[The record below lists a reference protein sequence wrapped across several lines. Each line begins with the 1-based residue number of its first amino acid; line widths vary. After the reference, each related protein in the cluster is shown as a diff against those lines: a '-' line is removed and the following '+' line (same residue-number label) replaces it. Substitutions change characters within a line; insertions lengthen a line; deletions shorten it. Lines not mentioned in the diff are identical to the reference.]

1 MMTFLSL
8 LVDGVS
14 YGMTLFLISVGLTVT
29 LGVMRIVNLSHSAFA
44 MIGGYFALW
53 AMTAAGMS
61 FYLAVPL
68 GVLATMV
75 MALALERTLFRWV
88 YASNPLGQLLMTI
101 GLAFILTAVVKN
113 LAGPSLQTLQIPKGL
128 EGNWDLGG
136 LALSR
141 YRVFLVVVSAMAGLA
156 LWLGLEKTSF
166 SAKLRA
172 AVDDPAMARCIGIN
186 VAFIFSVTFAI
197 GSGLAALGGALG
209 SPILPLEPYYSLKY
223 LVLVL
228 IVVAVGGLGSLRG
241 SLYAGLFLGI
251 VDTLGRYYLPALG
264 AFMIYLAVMVILL
277 VRPQGFVGRAT

>member
-1 MMTFLSL
+1 MMTFASL

-53 AMTAAGMS
+53 AMAAAGLS
-61 FYLAVPL
+61 FFVAVPL
-68 GVLATMV
+68 GVLATMAV
-75 MALALERTLFRWV
+75 ALVLERTLFRWV

-113 LAGPSLQTLQIPKGL
+113 LAGPSLQTLQIPKML
-128 EGNWDLGG
+128 EGNWNLGG
-136 LALSR
+136 LTLSR
-141 YRVFLVVVSAMAGLA
+141 YRLFLVLVSALAALA

-166 SAKLRA
+166 GAKLRA
-172 AVDDPAMARCIGIN
+172 AVDDAAMARCVGIN
-186 VAFIFSVTFAI
+186 VGLVFAVTFAL

-209 SPILPLEPYYSLKY
+209 SPLLPLEPYYSLKY

-241 SLYAGLFLGI
+241 SLYAGLFLGVI
-251 VDTLGRYYLPALG
+251 DTLGRYYVPALG
-264 AFMIYLAVMVILL
+264 AFMIYLAVMAILL
-277 VRPQGFVGRAT
+277 VRPQGFVGRSA

>member
-1 MMTFLSL
+1 MMTFASL

-53 AMTAAGMS
+53 AMAAAGLS
-61 FYLAVPL
+61 LFVAVPL
-68 GVLATMV
+68 GVLATMAV
-75 MALALERTLFRWV
+75 ALVLERTLFRWV

-113 LAGPSLQTLQIPKGL
+113 LAGPSLQTLQIPKML
-128 EGNWDLGG
+128 EGNWNLGG
-136 LALSR
+136 LTVSR
-141 YRVFLVVVSAMAGLA
+141 YRLFLVLVSALAALA

-166 SAKLRA
+166 GAKLRA
-172 AVDDPAMARCIGIN
+172 AVDDAAMARCVGIN
-186 VAFIFSVTFAI
+186 VGLVFAVTFAL

-209 SPILPLEPYYSLKY
+209 SPLLPLEPYYSLKY

-241 SLYAGLFLGI
+241 SLYAGLFLGV
-251 VDTLGRYYLPALG
+251 VDTLGRYYVPALG
-264 AFMIYLAVMVILL
+264 AFMIYLAVMAILL
-277 VRPQGFVGRAT
+277 VRPQGFVGRSA

>member
-1 MMTFLSL
+1 MMTFASL

-53 AMTAAGMS
+53 AMAAAGLS
-61 FYLAVPL
+61 FFVAVPL
-68 GVLATMV
+68 GVLATMA
-75 MALALERTLFRWV
+75 MALVLERTLFRWV

-113 LAGPSLQTLQIPKGL
+113 LAGPSLQTLQIPKML
-128 EGNWDLGG
+128 EGNWNLGG
-136 LALSR
+136 LTVSR
-141 YRVFLVVVSAMAGLA
+141 YRLFLVLVSALAALA

-166 SAKLRA
+166 GAKLRA
-172 AVDDPAMARCIGIN
+172 AVDDAAMARCVGIN
-186 VAFIFSVTFAI
+186 VGLVFAVTFAL

-209 SPILPLEPYYSLKY
+209 SPLLPLEPYYSLKY

-241 SLYAGLFLGI
+241 SLYAGLFLGV
-251 VDTLGRYYLPALG
+251 VDTLGRYYVPALG
-264 AFMIYLAVMVILL
+264 AFMIYLAVMAILL
-277 VRPQGFVGRAT
+277 VRPQGFVGRSA

>member
-1 MMTFLSL
+1 MMTFASL

-53 AMTAAGMS
+53 AMAAAGLS
-61 FYLAVPL
+61 FFVAVPL
-68 GVLATMV
+68 GVLATMAV
-75 MALALERTLFRWV
+75 ALVLERTLFRWV

-113 LAGPSLQTLQIPKGL
+113 LAGPSLQTLQIPKML
-128 EGNWDLGG
+128 EGNWNLGG
-136 LALSR
+136 LTLSR
-141 YRVFLVVVSAMAGLA
+141 YRLFLVLVSALAALA

-166 SAKLRA
+166 GAKLRA
-172 AVDDPAMARCIGIN
+172 AVDDAAMARCVGIN
-186 VAFIFSVTFAI
+186 VGLVFAVTFAL

-209 SPILPLEPYYSLKY
+209 SPLLPLEPYYSLKY

-241 SLYAGLFLGI
+241 SLYAGLFLGV
-251 VDTLGRYYLPALG
+251 VDTLGRYYVPALG
-264 AFMIYLAVMVILL
+264 AFMIYLAVMAILL
-277 VRPQGFVGRAT
+277 VRPQGFVGRSA

>member
-166 SAKLRA
+166 GAKLRA